1 MRRRPRTAETEMAA
15 IVAPLRLDD
24 EEEEEEEEEEGS
36 VGDGLVSSGVGE
48 EEEPSLVVILSPAV
62 VVAPVSRVSV
72 SVASYTI
79 LTPNALIPP
88 GLST

>member
-24 EEEEEEEEEEGS
+24 EEEEEEEGS

-48 EEEPSLVVILSPAV
+48 EEEPSPVVILLPAV